1 MKKILIIAAL
11 LAASLGMTSRVLAA
25 PTIADV
31 PRMSIEEL
39 KAQLDN
45 PNLVIIDVRTAHDWE
60 AGTTKIKGAIREDA
74 HKLSEWMAKYPPD
87 KTLVLYCG

>member
-11 LAASLGMTSRVLAA
+11 LAASLATAQHVLAA
-25 PTIADV
+25 PDPADV

-45 PNLVIIDVRTAHDWE
+45 PNLVIIDVRTAHDWD
-60 AGTTKIKGAIREDA
+60 GSTTKIKAAIREDA
-74 HKLSEWMAKYPPD
+74 HKLSEWIAKYPPE
-87 KTLVLYCG
+87 KTLVLYCS